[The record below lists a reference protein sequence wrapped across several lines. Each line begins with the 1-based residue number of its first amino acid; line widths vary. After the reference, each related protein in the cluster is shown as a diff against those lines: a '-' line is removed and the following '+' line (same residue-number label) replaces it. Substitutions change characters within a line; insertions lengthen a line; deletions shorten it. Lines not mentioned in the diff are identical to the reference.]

1 MYKGNYLSISL
12 RKSIFKIDINKKE
25 SISQYDFKLSKIYL
39 FNNNIFGIYQ
49 NGIYRI
55 TDKDNTINAIF
66 YANLKK
72 KTIFIVYIK
81 LKKKN

>member
-1 MYKGNYLSISL
+1 MYKGNYISISL
-12 RKSIFKIDINKKE
+12 RKSIFKIDIDKKE
-25 SISQYDFKLSKIYL
+25 SISQYDFKLSMIYL

>member
-1 MYKGNYLSISL
+1 MYKWNYLSISL

>member
-1 MYKGNYLSISL
+1 MYTGNYLSISL
-12 RKSIFKIDINKKE
+12 RKSIFKIDIDKKE
-25 SISQYDFKLSKIYL
+25 SISQYDLNYQRFICLIII
-39 FNNNIFGIYQ
+39 FFGIYQ
-49 NGIYRI
+49 NCIYRI
-55 TDKDNTINAIF
+55 IDKDNTINAIF

>member
-12 RKSIFKIDINKKE
+12 RKSIFKIDIDKKE
-25 SISQYDFKLSKIYL
+25 SISQYDFKLSMIYL